1 MRLLLPLIILNVSGT
16 AKGNSTFTLRQ
27 DPEVTVT
34 RGDTAKLYCIFPIL
48 PHKYV
53 RVHWWRDGE
62 DSYLDERLDR
72 RIYSYF
78 LSQGSAI
85 LQINAVTAEDA
96 GVYFCRLIHATVSNG
111 TGTKLMVYDPPTP
124 LRLKVMLPKNK
135 PVTLALICNTAA
147 FFPQGLN
154 ITWYK
159 NGSDIIP
166 EVEPIKTKTT
176 AGLYEASSC
185 LTETEPVDD
194 GTIYTCQVSHNALPN
209 PANISYIFYS
219 PDSDKYN
226 SFDQR
231 IYGYLGTGIILFLIV
246 IFIVIGRGMR
256 RMSNGRDN
264 TRTKQSEDDQKLTY
278 VTLNM
283 ARAKTSTIVRD
294 SEQNTIYAQTI
305 HGQNESQT
313 EEINVNA
320 DYSIKT

>member
-111 TGTKLMVYDPPTP
+111 TGTKLMVY
-124 LRLKVMLPKNK
+124 
-135 PVTLALICNTAA
+135 
-147 FFPQGLN
+147 GLN